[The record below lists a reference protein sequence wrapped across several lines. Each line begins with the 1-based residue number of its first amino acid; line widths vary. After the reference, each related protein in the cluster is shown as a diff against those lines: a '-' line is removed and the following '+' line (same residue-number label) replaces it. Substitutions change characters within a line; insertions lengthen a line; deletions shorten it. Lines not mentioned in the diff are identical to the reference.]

1 MTITETPQLPNGVNV
16 EALLGARE
24 AFKGDTSLTKFT
36 WRARNEWVDGTH
48 SRSTFEDFSGVGA
61 EQSHHGPQVH
71 EADHPALFAAQDND
85 STPVEF
91 VLHALAA
98 CLTGGVAAVAA
109 NRGIT
114 LNSVTS
120 VIEGDMDIQ
129 GILGMDPSVRN
140 GYSNVRVSFEI
151 DADASPEDVEALV
164 QQSQKRS
171 AVYDIL
177 TGVTPVEISV
187 AAK

>member
-1 MTITETPQLPNGVNV
+1 MTVTESPTHPNGVNV
-16 EALLGARE
+16 EALLCARE
-24 AFKGDTSLTKFT
+24 AFKGDTSLTKFQ
-36 WRARNEWVDGTH
+36 WRARNEWVNGTH
-48 SRSTFEDFSGVGA
+48 SRTTIDQFYGVGD
-61 EQSHHGPQVH
+61 EQSHDAPQVH
-71 EADHPALFAAQDND
+71 DADHPALFAAEDNG

-114 LNSVTS
+114 LNSVNS

-129 GILGMDPSVRN
+129 GILGMDRDVRN
-140 GYSNVRVSFEI
+140 GYQGVRVTFEI
-151 DADASPEDVEALV
+151 DADATPEEIAGLV
-164 QQSQKRS
+164 QQSQRRS

-177 TGVTPVEISV
+177 TGATPVEIDVV
-187 AAK
+187 AK

>member
-1 MTITETPQLPNGVNV
+1 MTITDTPQLPNGVNV

-36 WRARNEWVDGTH
+36 WRARNEWVNGTH
-48 SRSTFEDFSGVGA
+48 SRTTIDDFYGVGG
-61 EQSHHGPQVH
+61 EQSHNAPQVH
-71 EADHPALFAAQDND
+71 DADHPALFAAEDND

-109 NRGIT
+109 NRGVK

-120 VIEGDMDIQ
+120 VIEGDMDLQ
-129 GILGMDPSVRN
+129 GILGMDRDVRN
-140 GYSNVRVSFEI
+140 GYSNVRVTFEI
-151 DADASPEDVEALV
+151 DADASDSEIEDIVA
-164 QQSQKRS
+164 QSRKRS

-177 TGVTPVEISV
+177 TGNVPVEIAV
-187 AAK
+187 ASK

>member
-1 MTITETPQLPNGVNV
+1 MTITDTPQLPNGVNV

-36 WRARNEWVDGTH
+36 WRARNEWVNGTH
-48 SRSTFEDFSGVGA
+48 SRTTIEDFHGVGG
-61 EQSHHGPQVH
+61 EQSHNGPQVH
-71 EADHPALFAAQDND
+71 DADHPAIFAAEDNG

-109 NRGIT
+109 NRGVT

-120 VIEGDMDIQ
+120 VLEGDMDLQ
-129 GILGMDPSVRN
+129 GILGMDREVRN
-140 GYSNVRVSFEI
+140 GYSGIRVRFEI
-151 DADASPEDVEALV
+151 DADATAEEIEAIV

-171 AVYDIL
+171 AVLDVL
-177 TGVTPVEISV
+177 TGNVPVDVSV
-187 AAK
+187 SAV

>member
-24 AFKGDTSLTKFT
+24 AFTGQPELTKFT
-36 WRARNEWVDGTH
+36 WKARNEWVNGTH
-48 SRSTFEDFSGVGA
+48 SRTTIDSFYGVGGDQA
-61 EQSHHGPQVH
+61 HNQPQVH
-71 EADHPALFAAQDND
+71 DADHPAIFAAEDND

-91 VLHALAA
+91 VLHALAS

-109 NRGIT
+109 NRGVT

-120 VIEGDMDIQ
+120 TLEGDMDLQ
-129 GILGMDPSVRN
+129 GILGMDREVRN
-140 GYSNVRVSFEI
+140 GYQAVRVNFEI
-151 DADASPEDVEALV
+151 DADASAEEIASIVA
-164 QQSQKRS
+164 QSRKRS

-177 TGVTPVEISV
+177 TGNVPVEINVV
-187 AAK
+187 AK